1 MRKPYIEN
9 ILFWNKLDRELIN
22 IIDDCQEAIKAIP
35 NNPKNIYG
43 ARNYA
48 DQINDAHTVLKFRS
62 KDINK

>member
-1 MRKPYIEN
+1 MRKPHIEN

-22 IIDDCQEAIKAIP
+22 IIDDCREAIKAIP

-43 ARNYA
+43 ARNYS